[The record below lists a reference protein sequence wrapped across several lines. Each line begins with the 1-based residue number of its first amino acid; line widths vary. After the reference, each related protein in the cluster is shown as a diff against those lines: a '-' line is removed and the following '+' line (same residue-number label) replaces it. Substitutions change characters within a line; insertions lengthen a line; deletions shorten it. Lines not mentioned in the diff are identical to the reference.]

1 MGTKVVSEMEDAS
14 NGGKRTW
21 HPVSDDDDRDWL
33 VGEVFVLEE
42 RDVLVKQLLQLLSGG
57 SLA

>member
-1 MGTKVVSEMEDAS
+1 MGTKVVSEMEYVS
-14 NGGKRTW
+14 NGGRRTW
-21 HPVSDDDDRDWL
+21 YPVSDDDDRDWL
-33 VGEVFVLEE
+33 VGEAFVLEE